1 MNKLALVS
9 ATALTALVIAAP
21 GAQARPLGEAAA
33 VGAGVAG
40 FAAGTALG
48 VAATDGYAGDY
59 GYGYGG
65 YGYDVNYPAYGGYSW
80 GGPAL
85 AGYAWEPAGYAYP
98 ATEEVDTTIV
108 TQPRAVDRTVVNAGY
123 APAYGTG
130 YGYESRTIRRGYER
144 PVAAR
149 AYGAT
154 DGYRTVSNRGYD
166 VGYRQSV
173 RTRTVAGR
181 GYDYEHGYRGR
192 EGFRNASV
200 RTEGLNRGYH
210 ENRGFRTRNGFEA
223 AGARTDVHSTGRG
236 YRTVSARGS
245 ETLDRGV
252 GLDRGARSG
261 RGIGMAR
268 GETGREMQGGRFG
281 SGASQRGLD

>member
-1 MNKLALVS
+1 MNKLVLVS

-48 VAATDGYAGDY
+48 AAATDGYVGDY

-65 YGYDVNYPAYGGYSW
+65 YGYDVSSPAYGGYSW
-80 GGPAL
+80 GGPTL

-108 TQPRAVDRTVVNAGY
+108 TQPRTVSQTAVNAGY

-181 GYDYEHGYRGR
+181 GYDYEHRVRGR
-192 EGFRNASV
+192 EGFRSASF

-210 ENRGFRTRNGFEA
+210 ENRGFSTRNGFEA
-223 AGARTDVHSTGRG
+223 AGARTDMHSTGRG
-236 YRTVSARGS
+236 YRTVSARGG
-245 ETLDRGV
+245 ET
-252 GLDRGARSG
+252 LDRGARSG

-268 GETGREMQGGRFG
+268 GETGREMQGSRFG

>member
-130 YGYESRTIRRGYER
+130 YGYESRTIRRGY
-144 PVAAR
+144 
-149 AYGAT
+149 
-154 DGYRTVSNRGYD
+154 
-166 VGYRQSV
+166 
-173 RTRTVAGR
+173 
-181 GYDYEHGYRGR
+181 DYEHGYRGR